1 MQGEVEWSV
10 FIILQLGETCGRMGA
25 ELRSKPAQC
34 MSKTSYESLRAR
46 IAAGEMEPDDAQLDL
61 ARQLDGLAADLADW
75 RPSRGWSLAGLFG
88 PRKEAPRGLYIYG
101 KVGRGKTM
109 LLDMFFDRV
118 GFEPKRRIHFHEF
131 MAETHDRI
139 AAARKQFDGD
149 PIPHVAAE
157 IAQGCGLLCFDELH
171 ITDIAD
177 ATILGRLFT
186 GLFDKK
192 VVVVATSNTHP
203 RDLYKN
209 GLNREHFLPF
219 IDLVE
224 RHLNVVELEAS
235 KDFRLEKLAGQQL
248 YFTPLT
254 ETARRALR
262 AAFTRLTG
270 VGRGRAMELSVK
282 GRILRV
288 PEAARGVAHFSF
300 ADLCEKPLGALD
312 FLHIAHAF
320 HTVIIEGIPKLAPE
334 RRNEARRFIN
344 LIDTLYDARVGLI
357 ASAEVEP
364 HQLHPHGEAAHL
376 FERTASRL
384 IEMRSAEYL
393 ASRMARI
400 KQSAAALPPG

>member
-1 MQGEVEWSV
+1 M
-10 FIILQLGETCGRMGA
+10 
-25 ELRSKPAQC
+25 K
-34 MSKTSYESLRAR
+34 AR
-46 IAAGEMEPDDAQLDL
+46 IAAGEMEADDAQL
-61 ARQLDGLAADLADW
+61 AAAQRLDGLACELTEW

-88 PRKEAPRGLYIYG
+88 PKKEVPRGLYIHG

-109 LLDMFFDRV
+109 LLDMFFETV
-118 GFEPKRRIHFHEF
+118 AFEPKRRIHFHEF

-139 AAARKQFDGD
+139 AAARERAEGD
-149 PIPHVAAE
+149 PIPRVAAE
-157 IAQGCGLLCFDELH
+157 IAQGCGLLCFDEMH

-177 ATILGRLFT
+177 ATILGRLFS

-192 VVVVATSNTHP
+192 VVVVATSNSHP

-224 RHLNVVELEAS
+224 RHMDVLELVAQ
-235 KDFRLEKLAGQQL
+235 KDFRLEKLSGQPL

-254 ETARRALR
+254 EGARRALR

-270 VGRGRAMELSVK
+270 VGRGKVMDLNVK
-282 GRILRV
+282 GHILRV
-288 PEAARGVAHFSF
+288 PEAARGVAHFTF
-300 ADLCEKPLGALD
+300 EDLCEKPLGTLD
-312 FLHIAHAF
+312 FLYIARAF
-320 HTVIIEGIPKLAPE
+320 HTVIIEGIPKLRPE
-334 RRNEARRFIN
+334 QRSAARRFIN

-357 ASAEVEP
+357 ASAEAEP
-364 HQLHPHGEAAHL
+364 HELSPTGNAAAL

-393 ASRMARI
+393 AGRMARI
-400 KQSAAALPPG
+400 KETAPAR

>member
-1 MQGEVEWSV
+1 M
-10 FIILQLGETCGRMGA
+10 
-25 ELRSKPAQC
+25 P
-34 MSKTSYESLRAR
+34 KTSTGRLTAR
-46 IAAGEMEPDDAQLDL
+46 IAAGEMEADEAQLAVAERLDAL
-61 ARQLDGLAADLADW
+61 ALALGAW

-88 PRKEAPRGLYIYG
+88 PRKEPPRGLYLYG

-109 LLDMFFDRV
+109 LVDMFFETV
-118 GFEPKRRIHFHEF
+118 AFEPKRRIHFHEF

-139 AAARKQFDGD
+139 AAVRERSEGD
-149 PIPHVAAE
+149 PIPQVAAE
-157 IAQGCGLLCFDELH
+157 IAQSCGLMCFDELH

-177 ATILGRLFT
+177 ATILGRLFA
-186 GLFDKK
+186 GLFERK
-192 VVVVATSNTHP
+192 VVMVATSNTPP
-203 RDLYKN
+203 RELYKN
-209 GLNREHFLPF
+209 GLNREHILPF

-224 RHLNVVELEAS
+224 QNMEVVELEAR
-235 KDFRLEKLAGQQL
+235 KDFRLEKLAGQPL
-248 YFTPLT
+248 YFAPLT
-254 ETARRALR
+254 EAARRSLR

-270 VGRGRAMELSVK
+270 VGRGKPMELTVK

-300 ADLCEKPLGALD
+300 ADLCEKPLGTLD

-320 HTVIIEGIPKLAPE
+320 HTVLIEGIPKLRPE

-357 ASAEVEP
+357 ASAEAEP
-364 HQLHPHGEAAHL
+364 HELYLKGDAAPL

-384 IEMRSAEYL
+384 VEMRSAEYL

-400 KQSAAALPPG
+400 KQTGPAQ

>member
-1 MQGEVEWSV
+1 
-10 FIILQLGETCGRMGA
+10 
-25 ELRSKPAQC
+25 
-34 MSKTSYESLRAR
+34 MSKTSYERLRAR
-46 IAAGEMEPDDAQLDL
+46 IAAGEMDADAAQL
-61 ARQLDGLAADLADW
+61 AAAEWLDVLAAALAAW
-75 RPSRGWSLAGLFG
+75 RPSRGWRLAGLFG
-88 PRKEAPRGLYIYG
+88 PRKEAPRGLYIHG
-101 KVGRGKTM
+101 KIGRGKTM
-109 LLDMFFDRV
+109 LLDMFFETV
-118 GFEPKRRIHFHEF
+118 AFEPKRRIHFHEF

-139 AAARKQFDGD
+139 AAARARIEGD
-149 PIPHVAAE
+149 PIPQVAAE

-186 GLFDKK
+186 GLLDRK
-192 VVVVATSNTHP
+192 VVVVATSNSHP

-224 RHLNVVELEAS
+224 RHMDVLELEAE
-235 KDFRLEKLAGQQL
+235 KDFRLEKLAGQPL

-254 ETARRALR
+254 EAARRALR

-270 VGRGRAMELSVK
+270 VGRGKPVDLYVK

-300 ADLCEKPLGALD
+300 ADLCEKPLGTLD

-320 HTVIIEGIPKLAPE
+320 HTIIIEGIPRLAPE
-334 RRNEARRFIN
+334 RRNAARRFIN

-357 ASAEVEP
+357 ASAEAEP
-364 HQLHPHGEAAHL
+364 HELYAAGDAAAL

-393 ASRMARI
+393 AGRMARI
-400 KQSAAALPPG
+400 REPALAR

>member
-1 MQGEVEWSV
+1 M
-10 FIILQLGETCGRMGA
+10 TKR
-25 ELRSKPAQC
+25 
-34 MSKTSYESLRAR
+34 SYERLRAL
-46 IAAGEMEPDDAQLDL
+46 IAAGEMEADEAQLAAAQRLDVL
-61 ARQLDGLAADLADW
+61 ACELTAW
-75 RPSRGWSLAGLFG
+75 RPSRGWNLAGLFG
-88 PRKEAPRGLYIYG
+88 PKKEAPRGLYIHG

-109 LLDMFFDRV
+109 LLDMFFETV
-118 GFEPKRRIHFHEF
+118 VFEPKRRIHFHEF

-139 AAARKQFDGD
+139 AAARERMEGD
-149 PIPHVAAE
+149 PIPHVAGQ

-177 ATILGRLFT
+177 ATILGRLFA
-186 GLFDKK
+186 GLFDRK
-192 VVVVATSNTHP
+192 VVVVATSNAHP

-224 RHLNVVELEAS
+224 RHMDVLELVAE
-235 KDFRLEKLAGQQL
+235 KDFRLEKLTGQPL

-254 ETARRALR
+254 EGARRALR

-270 VGRGRAMELSVK
+270 IGRGKAMDLNVK

-300 ADLCEKPLGALD
+300 ADLCVKPLGTLD
-312 FLHIAHAF
+312 FLHIARAF
-320 HTVIIEGIPKLAPE
+320 HTVIIEGIPKLQPE

-357 ASAEVEP
+357 ASAEAEP
-364 HQLHPHGEAAHL
+364 QELYRAGDAAAM

-393 ASRMARI
+393 AGRLARI
-400 KQSAAALPPG
+400 KEIAPAR